1 MSTIPPF
8 LAVFMFVREPQM
20 ISEMMTNPMGKG
32 LLAAALVLEVLGI
45 LVFRK
50 LIKIHI

>member
-1 MSTIPPF
+1 MFIREREMMNEMLSDPVGRGM
-8 LAVFMFVREPQM
+8 LAV
-20 ISEMMTNPMGKG
+20 
-32 LLAAALVLEVLGI
+32 ALVLEILGI

>member
-1 MSTIPPF
+1 
-8 LAVFMFVREPQM
+8 
-20 ISEMMTNPMGKG
+20 MMNDMMAHPMGRS